1 MAVKKLL
8 KKIRWIHSF
17 TPKNYLK
24 KKKFLFKI
32 HFIHRTNY
40 SNSIVTERFVLFE
53 TAHDHLKK
61 TEDHLQIGAANNK
74 ML

>member
-24 KKKFLFKI
+24 KKNSCSKSILYTAPITQTALSRKDLFC
-32 HFIHRTNY
+32 
-40 SNSIVTERFVLFE
+40 
-53 TAHDHLKK
+53 LKLL
-61 TEDHLQIGAANNK
+61 TTI
-74 ML
+74 